1 LAFCSFLTILAN
13 NFSPLN
19 RALYGYQYLVIEKN
33 MENTTGAKIISALN
47 GMNVNNIDR
56 DKFSIM
62 LNDVVFDNQR
72 AIFDLVKLG
81 HLGSA
86 SALLRVIFEAHV
98 KAIWIY
104 SCASDKQISQF
115 EKDKVKSRVKPKDN
129 IQFQEMITDIEAEMP
144 YYNGNLSKFKQDHW
158 KGLNSLTHSGIMQ
171 FSYQFKDGVMSKK
184 HQANYSKTLLE
195 FSERFAI
202 LSLGN
207 VGKIV
212 GDIEIVKTHI
222 ELAKER
228 LGM

>member
-1 LAFCSFLTILAN
+1 MWALNGSRFLV
-13 NFSPLN
+13 FEES
-19 RALYGYQYLVIEKN
+19 
-33 MENTTGAKIISALN
+33 MENTTGAKIISALD
-47 GMNVNNIDR
+47 GMDVKNVER

-81 HLGSA
+81 HLGAA
-86 SALLRVIFEAHV
+86 SALLRVLFEAHV

-115 EKDKVKSRVKPKDN
+115 KKDRVKSRTKPKDN
-129 IQFQEMITDIEAEMP
+129 IQFQEMISDIETELP
-144 YYNGNLSKFKQDHW
+144 YYKDSISKFKEHHW
-158 KGLNSLTHSGIMQ
+158 KGLNSLTHSGVMQ

-184 HQANYSKTLLE
+184 YQADFSNTLLE

-212 GDIEIVKTHI
+212 GDIEIVKLHI
-222 ELAKER
+222 ELAQER